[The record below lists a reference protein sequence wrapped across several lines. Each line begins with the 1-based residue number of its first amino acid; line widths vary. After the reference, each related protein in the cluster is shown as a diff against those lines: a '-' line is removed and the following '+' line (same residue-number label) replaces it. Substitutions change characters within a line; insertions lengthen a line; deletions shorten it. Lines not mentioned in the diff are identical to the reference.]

1 MLLDRVKVSVTYTV
15 MTGIYI
21 IFIANDYSHCPIGHS
36 QQDPIINQWA
46 EYM

>member
-1 MLLDRVKVSVTYTV
+1 MLLDRVKVSVTYIV
-15 MTGIYI
+15 MTGIYCI

-46 EYM
+46 E